1 MTQPIKVVEVQRLT
15 EAVFNDFVS
24 NLRGRHISVNDE
36 TSPLSAGYMLGVQHV
51 INELRK
57 GVVVS

>member
-1 MTQPIKVVEVQRLT
+1 MTQPAKEVQRLT
-15 EAVFNDFVS
+15 EAVFNDFVRK
-24 NLRGRHISVNDE
+24 LRGSIISVSDE
-36 TSPLSAGYMLGVQHV
+36 TSPMSAGFQLGVQHV